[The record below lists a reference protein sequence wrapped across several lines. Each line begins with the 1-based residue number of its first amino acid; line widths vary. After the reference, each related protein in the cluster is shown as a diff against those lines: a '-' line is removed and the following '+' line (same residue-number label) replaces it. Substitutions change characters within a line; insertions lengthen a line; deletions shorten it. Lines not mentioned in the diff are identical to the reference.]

1 MAATTVISALRM
13 NWNAEKRYIY
23 EIQSIGD
30 EDAMPD
36 AILLSP
42 TPQPQ
47 YEEEEQTI

>member
-1 MAATTVISALRM
+1 MKKT
-13 NWNAEKRYIY
+13 
-23 EIQSIGD
+23 IQKVSIGD